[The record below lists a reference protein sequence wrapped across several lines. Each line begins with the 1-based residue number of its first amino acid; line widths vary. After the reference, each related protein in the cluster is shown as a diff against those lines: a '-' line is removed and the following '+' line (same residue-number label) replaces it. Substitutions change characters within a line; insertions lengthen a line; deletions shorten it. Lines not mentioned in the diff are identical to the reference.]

1 MNWYTLH
8 FAATNPIDRVT
19 AGLCKQAFD
28 IIKTNVVQ
36 RKQYNSM
43 EFQLFP
49 NISILD
55 SILPEDIKN
64 SFSKVFRGVFL
75 FIEFPPDMKKNF
87 NTSGVAGITIED
99 QGVVIITVHLNRD
112 FSEKDYRDFYN
123 RLQFTIRHEF
133 EHFVQLIINKKDV
146 GAKGSPDFHN
156 STSNNDFWNK
166 FKEYYLNPLELE
178 AFVTGFY
185 YQAKKTKKPFQS
197 IVSQYL
203 QNEAKAIVVKYH
215 IHPEEVYKFIS
226 LVYDK
231 YLEYAKQR
239 YPNLNRSTPLGVV

>member
-19 AGLCKQAFD
+19 AGLCRQAFD

-36 RKQYNSM
+36 RKQYSNM

-49 NISILD
+49 NIPILS
-55 SILPEDIKN
+55 SILPEEIKN
-64 SFSKVFRGVFL
+64 KLSKVFRGVFL
-75 FIEFPPDMKKNF
+75 FIEFPHNMERNF

-99 QGVVIITVHLNRD
+99 QGVVIITANLSRN

-123 RLQFTIRHEF
+123 RLQFTIRHEL
-133 EHFVQLIINKKDV
+133 EHFVQIIINKQDV
-146 GAKGSPDFHN
+146 GSTGYPNFRN
-156 STSNNDFWNK
+156 TTSNNDLWNK
-166 FKEYYLNPLELE
+166 FKDYYLNPLELE

-203 QNEAKAIVVKYH
+203 QNEAKALVIKFH

-239 YPNLNRSTPLGVV
+239 YPNLNRSTQLGVV